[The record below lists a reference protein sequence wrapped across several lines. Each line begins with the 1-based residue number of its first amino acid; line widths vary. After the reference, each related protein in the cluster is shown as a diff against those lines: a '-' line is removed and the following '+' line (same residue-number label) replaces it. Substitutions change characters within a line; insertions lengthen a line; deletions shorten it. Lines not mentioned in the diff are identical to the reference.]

1 MISSCG
7 RSNVDGYQFP
17 CHDRHEKNGEANFNP
32 CHLQLLSLSINQGE
46 KGSICSC
53 IHNGNPMLQVPSSWH
68 MPVDMHSKPNGNYL
82 SVKSVLQCCRC
93 KSPLCANRSRI
104 CHMEEWP
111 FEDYPGVL
119 VLSYLDQLHFLLQTI
134 IVKRDP
140 IIFLYIEWLNG
151 L

>member
-7 RSNVDGYQFP
+7 RSNVDGGYQFP

-32 CHLQLLSLSINQGE
+32 CHLQLLSSSINQRE
-46 KGSICSC
+46 KGSVCSC

-93 KSPLCANRSRI
+93 KSHLCANRGFATWKSDHSRI
-104 CHMEEWP
+104 TRAYWFCLIWM
-111 FEDYPGVL
+111 
-119 VLSYLDQLHFLLQTI
+119 SYTFYYKL
-134 IVKRDP
+134 
-140 IIFLYIEWLNG
+140 
-151 L
+151 